1 MSIAHSGLAALYGR
15 SSTRLQEQS
24 IAAQETNMRDWARV
38 NGFQADPAAVFLEAD
53 TSGAI
58 PFAERP
64 KGAALLRLLRESRH
78 KHLIVPKI
86 DRLGRSAM
94 DVQNTI
100 HTLRENLGVRV
111 HIIDLGGHHFDT
123 GHPLSGMMVAVLAY
137 AAQMELDRIRERIQA
152 VLNHK
157 ASKGELIGTI
167 PYGFDAVE
175 TGAVTSKG
183 VRVCR
188 LVPNPTEQH
197 WLQQMIEWRR
207 HGLSYNLIARRLN
220 QLGVPTK
227 TGAGNVIH
235 YKPSPRW
242 PQGRTLLT
250 TGRWQCGNVARVL
263 NSRHTKKLLVLAE
276 AAGVARCQ
284 TLDPLLQKA
293 WSTKTS

>member
-24 IAAQETNMRDWARV
+24 IAAQETNMLDWASI
-38 NGFQADPAAVFLEAD
+38 NGFQTDPTAVFLEVD

-64 KGAALLRLLRESRH
+64 KGAALLRLLRDGRH

-100 HTLRENLGVRV
+100 HTLRENLSVRV

-123 GHPLSGMMVAVLAY
+123 GHPLSGMIIAVLAY
-137 AAQMELDRIRERIQA
+137 AAQMELDRIRERIQT
-152 VLNHK
+152 VLDHK
-157 ASKGELIGTI
+157 ASKGELIGTV

-183 VRVCR
+183 VRVRR
-188 LVPNPTEQH
+188 LVPNPTERH

-220 QLGVPTK
+220 QLGIPTK

-242 PQGRTLLT
+242 PQGRTVIT
-250 TGRWQCGNVARVL
+250 SGRWQCGNVARVL
-263 NSRHTKKLLVLAE
+263 KSKHTTRLLKS
-276 AAGVARCQ
+276 GIR
-284 TLDPLLQKA
+284 
-293 WSTKTS
+293 

>member
-1 MSIAHSGLAALYGR
+1 ML
-15 SSTRLQEQS
+15 
-24 IAAQETNMRDWARV
+24 DWASV
-38 NGFQADPAAVFLEAD
+38 NGFQAAAAAVFLEDD

-64 KGAALLRLLRESRH
+64 KGAALLRLLCEGRH
-78 KHLIVPKI
+78 KHLTVPKI

-94 DVQNTI
+94 DVQDTI
-100 HTLRENLGVRV
+100 HTFREKFGVRV
-111 HIIDLGGHHFDT
+111 HVIDLGGYHFDT
-123 GHPLSGMMVAVLAY
+123 GHPLRGMIIAVLAY
-137 AAQMELDRIRERIQA
+137 AAQMELDRIRERIQT
-152 VLNHK
+152 VLDYK

-175 TGAVTSKG
+175 MGVVTSKG
-183 VRVCR
+183 VRVRR
-188 LVPNPTEQH
+188 LVPNPTEQL
-197 WLQQMIEWRR
+197 WLHQMIAWRR

-242 PQGRTLLT
+242 PTGRTLLT

-263 NSRHTKKLLVLAE
+263 NSK
-276 AAGVARCQ
+276 Q
-284 TLDPLLQKA
+284 TTRLMATL
-293 WSTKTS
+293 

>member
-1 MSIAHSGLAALYGR
+1 MNRADAMSIAHSGLAALYGR

-24 IAAQETNMRDWARV
+24 IAAQETNMLDWASV
-38 NGFQADPAAVFLEAD
+38 NGFQADPAAVFLEDD

-64 KGAALLRLLRESRH
+64 KGAALLRLLREGRH

-100 HTLRENLGVRV
+100 HTLREKLGVRV

-123 GHPLSGMMVAVLAY
+123 GHPLSGMIIAVLAY
-137 AAQMELDRIRERIQA
+137 AAQMELDRIRERIQT
-152 VLNHK
+152 VLDHK

-167 PYGFDAVE
+167 PYGFYAIE

-183 VRVCR
+183 VRVRR

-242 PQGRTLLT
+242 PTGRTLLT

-263 NSRHTKKLLVLAE
+263 NSKHTKRLL
-276 AAGVARCQ
+276 
-284 TLDPLLQKA
+284 K
-293 WSTKTS
+293 WS

>member
-1 MSIAHSGLAALYGR
+1 MSIVHSGLAALYGR

-24 IAAQETNMRDWARV
+24 IAAQETNMLDWARV
-38 NGFQADPAAVFLEAD
+38 NGFQADPAAVFLEDD

-64 KGAALLRLLRESRH
+64 KGAALLRMLREGRH

-100 HTLRENLGVRV
+100 HTLREKLGVRA
-111 HIIDLGGHHFDT
+111 HIIDLGGQHFDT
-123 GHPLSGMMVAVLAY
+123 GHPLSGMIIAVLAY
-137 AAQMELDRIRERIQA
+137 AAQMELDRIRERIKT
-152 VLNHK
+152 VLDHK
-157 ASKGELIGTI
+157 ASKGELIGTV
-167 PYGFDAVE
+167 PYGFDAIE

-183 VRVCR
+183 VRVRR
-188 LVPNPTEQH
+188 LVANPTEQH
-197 WLQQMIEWRR
+197 WLHQMVEWRSQ
-207 HGLSYNLIARRLN
+207 GLSYNQIARLLN

-227 TGAGNVIH
+227 NGAGSIIH

-242 PQGRTLLT
+242 PKGRTLLT

-263 NSRHTKKLLVLAE
+263 KSKHTTKSLSSRF
-276 AAGVARCQ
+276 R
-284 TLDPLLQKA
+284 
-293 WSTKTS
+293 